1 MKIVENII
9 CPECK
14 RVLNDGELDILD
26 MFVRAGKN
34 DFVHRCAKCGE
45 RFRIK
50 VFVTTTPYEGE
61 NNEKSN
67 APRKQRNAH
76 TK

>member
-1 MKIVENII
+1 M
-9 CPECK
+9 
-14 RVLNDGELDILD
+14 LD

-67 APRKQRNAH
+67 APRKQRNTH